1 MPTGI
6 DVIFVFPPAH
16 GNPGVF
22 GSHLGVAYLRA
33 GLHQAGISSD
43 QYQSDKPGSIGSVAS
58 EILSRNPR
66 IVGFTAYDANFPNC
80 LALAR
85 SLKGL
90 APDVKIILG
99 GPAATFGAAN
109 ILSRHEALDFLVLGE
124 TEEAGPRIFQKL
136 LGSKDQ
142 DYGDLPGI
150 AFRTNGR
157 ILSTEIPPL
166 VGSESKELGNLDSLT
181 SPYLAGLL
189 ADGRPGVLTG
199 RGCTF
204 HCQYCCFAAL
214 GRKRLRLHSIDRV
227 LAELDYI
234 AAQQRRSGERYVV
247 PIHDDTFTI
256 LPNRAKELC
265 QAIAKRDLGLMLSC
279 ITRADRVDGE
289 LLRLMREAGFISL
302 AYGLE
307 SAVPSVLRA
316 TGKVRPPDWPDPDL
330 TPERDFVDQV
340 RESVLAAKRFGFNV
354 GVSII
359 LGLPTETKEEG
370 RATLEFVGN
379 LPVDYYMHNYLWVF
393 PGTPLWKTHDDFGI
407 GCEINSLGLAT
418 TINYAYD
425 LMQLRPRAKCSL
437 EQDAQLVR
445 LLTADSLFGCEA
457 FSARDLGVAC
467 VVIDAPRLSERT
479 AAWLAEILDVGGI
492 VVQVYPAMKR
502 IERITRLYEDRTIFA
517 EQLVPA
523 RHYIQILPKSNHSGG
538 NGHHERWNIA
548 CTGID
553 LFSMHKP
560 ELVCVEASPDAR
572 PLIDWAARQRVQCDL
587 YEPASGMDSAH
598 DLEVFL
604 DQSFGSRI
612 EASLR
617 KLPVPPG
624 IRYPGRWLRGKT
636 PCLRLTRLEVG
647 ADGSIC
653 CCRQGPAIGRVGDSL
668 ESLKRNLT
676 ILVEE
681 TERRR
686 GCAACSNS
694 HCPRCPFPGVGD
706 DAYCSIMSRRESSLA
721 LLNGL
726 QVYSRL
732 PLILEY
738 QRDALGKG

>member
-1 MPTGI
+1 MPSGI

-33 GLHQAGISSD
+33 SLLQTGISSD
-43 QYQSDKPGSIGSVAS
+43 QYLSDAPGSIQSIAM

-85 SLKGL
+85 CIKGL
-90 APDVKIILG
+90 APDVKLILG
-99 GPAATFGAAN
+99 GPAATFGAEN
-109 ILSRHEALDFLVLGE
+109 ILSRHKELDFAVLGE
-124 TEEAGPRIFQKL
+124 TEENGTRIFKKL
-136 LGSKDQ
+136 LGCQ
-142 DYGDLPGI
+142 NPDYRNVPGL

-157 ILSTEIPPL
+157 ILGTELPPL
-166 VGSESKELGNLDSLT
+166 VGSDSKEPGNLDLLA
-181 SPYLAGLL
+181 SPYLIGIL
-189 ADGRPGVLTG
+189 ANGRPGVLTG

-214 GRKRLRLHSIDRV
+214 GRKRLRLHSIERV

-234 AAQQRRSGERYVV
+234 AAHQKRSGERYVV

-265 QAIAKRDLGLMLSC
+265 QAIAERGLGLMLSC
-279 ITRADRVDGE
+279 ITRADRVDAE
-289 LLRLMREAGFISL
+289 LLRLMREAGFVSL

-330 TPERDFVDQV
+330 TPEREFVGQV
-340 RESVLAAKRFGFNV
+340 RENVLTAKRLGFNV

-359 LGLPTETKEEG
+359 LGLPTETREEG
-370 RATLEFVGN
+370 KTTLEFVRH

-418 TINYAYD
+418 TVDYAYD
-425 LMQLRPRAKCSL
+425 LTQLRPRAKCSL

-445 LLTADSLFGCEA
+445 LLTADALYGCEA
-457 FSARDLGVAC
+457 FQAPGQGVAS
-467 VVIDAPRLSERT
+467 VVVDAARLSEAT
-479 AAWLAEILDVGGI
+479 ATWLAEIVDVGGI
-492 VVQVYPAMKR
+492 VVQVYPALKR
-502 IERITRLYEDRTIFA
+502 IERIIRLHEDRTRFA

-523 RHYIQILPKSNHSGG
+523 RHYIQILPKRYHSDG
-538 NGHHERWNIA
+538 NGRHERWTIA

-553 LFSMHKP
+553 LFSTCKP
-560 ELVCVEASPDAR
+560 ELVSVESSADAR
-572 PLIDWAARQRVQCDL
+572 PIVDWAARRRVQCDL
-587 YEPASGMDSAH
+587 YESISCLDSVQ
-598 DLEVFL
+598 DLDAL
-604 DQSFGSRI
+604 LGQAYGGRI

-617 KLPVPPG
+617 KLPVPP
-624 IRYPGRWLRGKT
+624 RSKYPGRWLKGET

-647 ADGSIC
+647 ADESVR

-668 ESLKRNLT
+668 DHLRRN
-676 ILVEE
+676 ISVIFEE
-681 TERRR
+681 VERRR
-686 GCAACSNS
+686 RCDVCSNS
-694 HCPRCPFPGVGD
+694 HCPRCPFPGVED
-706 DAYCSIMSRRESSLA
+706 DAYCDIMSKRQSSLTLMNA
-721 LLNGL
+721 LQL
-726 QVYSRL
+726 YSQL

>member
-1 MPTGI
+1 MPSGI

-33 GLHQAGISSD
+33 SLLQTGISSD
-43 QYQSDKPGSIGSVAS
+43 QYLSDGPGSTHGIAA

-85 SLKGL
+85 SLKRL
-90 APDVKIILG
+90 APDVKLILG
-99 GPAATFGAAN
+99 GPAATFGAEN
-109 ILSRHEALDFLVLGE
+109 ILSRHRTFDFLVLGE
-124 TEEAGPRIFQKL
+124 TEENGPRIFKKL
-136 LGSKDQ
+136 LAGRDQ
-142 DYGDLPGI
+142 DYGNVPGL
-150 AFRTNGR
+150 AFRTNGK
-157 ILSTEIPPL
+157 ILGAELPPL
-166 VGSESKELGNLDSLT
+166 VGSDSNELCNLDSLA
-181 SPYLAGLL
+181 SPYLTGIL
-189 ADGRPGVLTG
+189 ASGRPGVLTG

-214 GRKRLRLHSIDRV
+214 GRKRLRLHSIERV
-227 LAELDYI
+227 LVELDCI
-234 AAQQRRSGERYVV
+234 ASHQKRSGERYVV

-265 QAIAKRDLGLMLSC
+265 QAIAEHEFGLMLSC

-289 LLRLMREAGFISL
+289 LLRLMREAGFVSL

-330 TPERDFVDQV
+330 KPERDFVGQV
-340 RESVLAAKRFGFNV
+340 RENVLTAKRLGFNV

-359 LGLPTETKEEG
+359 LGLPTETREEG
-370 RATLEFVGN
+370 RATLAFLGD

-418 TINYAYD
+418 TVDYAYD

-445 LLTADSLFGCEA
+445 LLTADAMFGCGA
-457 FSARDLGVAC
+457 FQAPGQGVATA
-467 VVIDAPRLSERT
+467 VIDSACLSEST
-479 AAWLAEILDVGGI
+479 ADWLAEIVDMGGI
-492 VVQVYPAMKR
+492 IVQVYPALKR
-502 IERITRLYEDRTIFA
+502 SERLGRLYEDRTRFA
-517 EQLVPA
+517 ERLVPA
-523 RHYIQILPKSNHSGG
+523 RHYIQVLPKSNQSAG
-538 NGHHERWNIA
+538 NGQHERWMIA

-553 LFSMHKP
+553 LFSTHKP
-560 ELVCVEASPDAR
+560 ELVSIDSSVDAQ
-572 PLIDWAARQRVQCDL
+572 PIIDWAARRQVKGDL
-587 YEPASGMDSAH
+587 YEPLNCKDTFL
-598 DLEVFL
+598 DLEGL
-604 DQSFGSRI
+604 IDQAYGGRT

-617 KLPVPPG
+617 KMPVPPG
-624 IRYPGRWLRGKT
+624 AKYPGRWLKGKT
-636 PCLRLTRLEVG
+636 PCLKLTRLEVG
-647 ADGSIC
+647 SDESVR

-668 ESLKRNLT
+668 EDLRRNMSA
-676 ILVEE
+676 IAEE
-681 TERRR
+681 IERRR
-686 GCAACSNS
+686 GCHGCPNS
-694 HCPRCPFPGVGD
+694 HCPRCPFPGVED
-706 DAYCSIMSRRESSLA
+706 DAYCNIMSKQERSLVLMNA
-721 LLNGL
+721 LQLYA
-726 QVYSRL
+726 QL